1 MAEVVVSSPG
11 RMSTG
16 LQHLGTPR
24 WLWNDTAQWYVIQT
38 KPRQEER
45 LVAHLARRARAA
57 EPFLPKIE
65 VIRRHARRRV
75 VTLEPLFPSYL
86 FLRMTL
92 GPAMWNAVRWAPGT
106 RRILGDGDQ
115 PLAVP
120 ADLVQMIRDRV
131 EPLGF
136 VRVGLNVP
144 AGVRVRIRTGPF
156 AGLEGI
162 FERPTSRQDRVR
174 VLLEVLGSVRSL
186 EIEIFDL
193 ERV

>member
-1 MAEVVVSSPG
+1 MAEVVV
-11 RMSTG
+11 
-16 LQHLGTPR
+16 HLGTPR

-45 LVAHLARRARAA
+45 LVAHLATRARAA

-120 ADLVQMIRDRV
+120 ADLVQMILDRV

-136 VRVGLNVP
+136 VHVWLNAP
-144 AGVRVRIRTGPF
+144 AGGRVRFRPGPY
-156 AGLEGI
+156 
-162 FERPTSRQDRVR
+162 S
-174 VLLEVLGSVRSL
+174 
-186 EIEIFDL
+186 
-193 ERV
+193 